1 MAYEKEIVPSEK
13 NKNDD
18 SPFEMLQGVMQ
29 NAASFVVDRA
39 SDASRAVED
48 IMASFGPRIEVGD
61 GYFACNEDG
70 VYQIPDPVIDE
81 RERQE
86 IIALKKRY
94 ERLTAPGVI
103 ENVLA
108 TVSDV
113 LPQQIKDFARDAE
126 EALSAQQIY
135 NEMMDV
141 VANGF
146 EKVEQFAAA
155 VTVSEQDVLA
165 ATNRAYSREVVHS
178 VNELCLLRSYNV
190 ATVANSQH
198 LQHTMASLIEGGATG
213 VAGFA
218 GIPFNIVLSTLLY
231 YRAVQSIAMFYG
243 YNVKKDS
250 SEMVIAAEVFAASF
264 APRGARLGGGVAA
277 VGKVMA
283 LAEAATVGNVVKKGW
298 LAMAERGGACLV
310 ITQMR
315 ALAHSA
321 ANKAL
326 QKAGKAGLEKS
337 ILRNVFEQIGKR
349 LPQKAVQRGVPVI
362 SGMIGAL
369 FDAGMMGRV
378 LDYADAFYHKRF
390 LVEKELRI
398 SALASGVN
406 LNSGFTEE
414 VVDIIV
420 EEGGE
425 GESLGR

>member
-1 MAYEKEIVPSEK
+1 
-13 NKNDD
+13 
-18 SPFEMLQGVMQ
+18 
-29 NAASFVVDRA
+29 
-39 SDASRAVED
+39 
-48 IMASFGPRIEVGD
+48 
-61 GYFACNEDG
+61 
-70 VYQIPDPVIDE
+70 
-81 RERQE
+81 
-86 IIALKKRY
+86 
-94 ERLTAPGVI
+94 
-103 ENVLA
+103 
-108 TVSDV
+108 
-113 LPQQIKDFARDAE
+113 
-126 EALSAQQIY
+126 
-135 NEMMDV
+135 
-141 VANGF
+141 
-146 EKVEQFAAA
+146 
-155 VTVSEQDVLA
+155 
-165 ATNRAYSREVVHS
+165 
-178 VNELCLLRSYNV
+178 
-190 ATVANSQH
+190 
-198 LQHTMASLIEGGATG
+198 
-213 VAGFA
+213 
-218 GIPFNIVLSTLLY
+218 
-231 YRAVQSIAMFYG
+231 
-243 YNVKKDS
+243 
-250 SEMVIAAEVFAASF
+250 MVIAAEVFAASF